1 MKPRARPR
9 CVADTAKRM
18 AVYDGRDCIG
28 EIEERGPN
36 RIFAYAIDKRGRI
49 EIGEFANRI
58 EAMRAVSRVR
68 G

>member
-1 MKPRARPR
+1 MNRRTGPRR
-9 CVADTAKRM
+9 VADTEKRL

-28 EIEERGPN
+28 EIEERGRG
-36 RIFAYAIDKRGRI
+36 RIVAYAIDKRGRV

-58 EAMRAVSRVR
+58 DAVDAVSRVR

>member
-9 CVADTAKRM
+9 RVADTAKRM
-18 AVYDGRDCIG
+18 AVYDGQDCIG
-28 EIEERGPN
+28 EIEERGRS
-36 RIFAYAIDKRGRI
+36 RIVAYAIDKRGRI

-68 G
+68 E